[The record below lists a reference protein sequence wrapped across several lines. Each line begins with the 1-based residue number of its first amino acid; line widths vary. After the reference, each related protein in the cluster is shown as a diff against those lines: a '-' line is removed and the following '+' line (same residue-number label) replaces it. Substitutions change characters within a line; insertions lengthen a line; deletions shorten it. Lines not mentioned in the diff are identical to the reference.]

1 MMGTQRCQ
9 DSNSGTRGIRRAR
22 IDAQG
27 DREWPWAMRVGPS
40 AQAHSQTNAVAT
52 SRSSPRSEAQSGSNL
67 SASVPGGVGRA
78 EKRPEARAPLCGSCS
93 SAPTQLGA
101 IWASSGRGLR
111 PAIPPRSAERED
123 SWVENKAEPRLR
135 ALSLSHSGGGVRAE
149 DAQRVRS
156 PLGAVVPR
164 RRAGA
169 VRSVAASAFVLQSGG
184 K

>member
-1 MMGTQRCQ
+1 M
-9 DSNSGTRGIRRAR
+9 
-22 IDAQG
+22 
-27 DREWPWAMRVGPS
+27 
-40 AQAHSQTNAVAT
+40 
-52 SRSSPRSEAQSGSNL
+52 
-67 SASVPGGVGRA
+67 GRA

-101 IWASSGRGLR
+101 ISASSGRGLR